1 MTLMK
6 TKCHLLF
13 GLTALLA
20 SCTLTTTRMKDPIFI
35 DSGKVEK
42 ELTSMV
48 RAEHINLSGK
58 EITSN
63 GKTSTELEVAITNG
77 TNVPKG
83 DNERKSLEK
92 SIAASV
98 KNNLKDPNAY
108 DKYTVLFVT
117 KETSGAVTKRNWV
130 GDAFSVKEL

>member
-1 MTLMK
+1 
-6 TKCHLLF
+6 
-13 GLTALLA
+13 
-20 SCTLTTTRMKDPIFI
+20 MKDPIFI

-83 DNERKSLEK
+83 DNERKSFEK

-98 KNNLKDPNAY
+98 KNNLKDLNAY
-108 DKYTVLFVT
+108 EKYTVLFVT

-130 GDAFSVKEL
+130 GDVFSVKEL

>member
-1 MTLMK
+1 
-6 TKCHLLF
+6 
-13 GLTALLA
+13 
-20 SCTLTTTRMKDPIFI
+20 MKDPIFI
-35 DSGKVEK
+35 DPGKVEK

-83 DNERKSLEK
+83 DNERKSFEK

-98 KNNLKDPNAY
+98 KNNLKDLNAY
-108 DKYTVLFVT
+108 EKYTVLFVT

-130 GDAFSVKEL
+130 GDVFSVKELY